1 MASFAEVEN
10 GPLPGAAAAS
20 FQSKL
25 IKITVRDVSLPDNY
39 MDLYLHEDVEVKP
52 ENLSALICMALFRLF
67 AGAF

>member
-1 MASFAEVEN
+1 MASFAQVES
-10 GPLPGAAAAS
+10 GPSPGAAAAS

-52 ENLSALICMALFRLF
+52 ENLSALICMASFRSK
-67 AGAF
+67 GVM